1 MIVLKFKLI
10 ALDVNEECNHQHELI
25 GSRVALKLL
34 DGKIRE
40 ATMTFPDEG
49 IFMRLEGINV
59 DMIDDDYIVHCNTG
73 TYYLRAI

>member
-25 GSRVALKLL
+25 GSIVTLKLL
-34 DGKIRE
+34 GGKIRE

-49 IFMRLEGINV
+49 IYMRLEGVNIEVMDNN
-59 DMIDDDYIVHCNTG
+59 YIVHCNTG
-73 TYYLRAI
+73 TYYLKVI

>member
-10 ALDVNEECNHQHELI
+10 ALNVNEECNHQHELI

-49 IFMRLEGINV
+49 IHMRLEGVNIEVMDNN
-59 DMIDDDYIVHCNTG
+59 YIVHCNTG
-73 TYYLRAI
+73 TYYLKVI